1 MEEKRQ
7 RKLENQK
14 KGEVVQQVR
23 LALLIVPL
31 CSLLRVLFIV
41 FGLFLQIT
49 NSAKLKRL
57 NKKQLKSI
65 QKR

>member
-7 RKLENQK
+7 RKLENQR